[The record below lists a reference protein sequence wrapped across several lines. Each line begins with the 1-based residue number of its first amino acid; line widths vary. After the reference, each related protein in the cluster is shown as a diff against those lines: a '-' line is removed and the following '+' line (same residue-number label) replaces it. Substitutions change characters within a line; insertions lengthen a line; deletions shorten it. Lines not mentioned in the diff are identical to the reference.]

1 MVTLSDGAQNGY
13 HPNIGLGVAY
23 DHFCGRGVFVL
34 VPVSHFGI
42 LFFLVAVKV
51 QSMAFVVLTNSS
63 ELHMYVFFIG
73 RGVLLPL
80 LVALCGLLFL
90 VVVQTMFSV
99 MRTIVTELHMYVL
112 FGRGVQIM
120 VVVTMYGLYT

>member
-1 MVTLSDGAQNGY
+1 MVEFGHFYGLLSLLEV
-13 HPNIGLGVAY
+13 HP
-23 DHFCGRGVFVL
+23 L
-34 VPVSHFGI
+34 VGIQIQVSEFPCMVSH
-42 LFFLVAVKV
+42 
-51 QSMAFVVLTNSS
+51 
-63 ELHMYVFFIG
+63 G

-120 VVVTMYGLYT
+120 VVVTVYGLYT